1 MVGAVDVV
9 VVVDAASVVDIGS
22 DRDHNDSLVEMIDD
36 GGAND
41 VTGDA
46 ASSAPPVVKES
57 SKEAQEASFM
67 MLLDVVCC
75 NSCGYVILT

>member
-1 MVGAVDVV
+1 MVGTVDDV

-22 DRDHNDSLVEMIDD
+22 DRDHEDSLVEMIDD

-57 SKEAQEASFM
+57 SKEASFM
-67 MLLDVVCC
+67 ILLDVVCC